1 MDEWID
7 RVKQGYNTH
16 YGEIKEDKICY
27 RKWLNDLNLNES

>member
-16 YGEIKEDKICY
+16 YGEIKEDKKY
-27 RKWLNDLNLNES
+27 VTGNG